1 MLFLFRTL
9 FSKFYTHYPK
19 ICLSVCD
26 KSKQMGKKDT
36 DSAVSFRLLIYQFIL
51 LFFFNLWKFWLN
63 SCYHQPHIHVTQT
76 LSNFP
81 WKFKSHKAQ
90 VRFGMK
96 CTIIWQPVPRILI
109 NGNIWANDVPI
120 TQKSPS
126 LVTKFFFSN
135 MYLCDLI
142 WVLRGW
148 RWRNTCHSNT
158 SHKSFP
164 WLMIGWLQIE
174 RVKSR

>member
-1 MLFLFRTL
+1 MFISMWQIKTNGKKIQIVLFLFVSLSINL
-9 FSKFYTHYPK
+9 F
-19 ICLSVCD
+19 
-26 KSKQMGKKDT
+26 
-36 DSAVSFRLLIYQFIL
+36 
-51 LFFFNLWKFWLN
+51 FFFNLWKFWLN
-63 SCYHQPHIHVTQT
+63 SCYHQPHVHVTQT

-81 WKFKSHKAQ
+81 WKFKSRKAQ

-96 CTIIWQPVPRILI
+96 CTIIWHPVPRILI
-109 NGNIWANDVPI
+109 NGNIWGNDVPI

-148 RWRNTCHSNT
+148 RWRNTCHSDT

-174 RVKSR
+174 RAKSW

>member
-1 MLFLFRTL
+1 MFISMWQIKTNGKKIQIVLFLFI
-9 FSKFYTHYPK
+9 S
-19 ICLSVCD
+19 LSIN
-26 KSKQMGKKDT
+26 
-36 DSAVSFRLLIYQFIL
+36 FF
-51 LFFFNLWKFWLN
+51 FFFNLWKFWLN
-63 SCYHQPHIHVTQT
+63 SCYHQPHVHVTQT

-81 WKFKSHKAQ
+81 WKFKSRKAQ

-109 NGNIWANDVPI
+109 NVNIWVNDVPI

-174 RVKSR
+174 RANHNSN